1 MQRTVFRFIGV
12 AVITLAAAGLTEATL
27 AYGDRNA
34 VSDGQPSVMAS
45 PSPRPTKTPI
55 PTSAP
60 TVSPPMAPASTPVL
74 PTAVTNSFV
83 HLRSGASTNSAII
96 ANLDGGTIVT
106 LDTYVDSQWQ
116 AVIVNGQSG
125 YVYRSY
131 LTY

>member
-27 AYGDRNA
+27 AYGDRNV
-34 VSDGQPSVMAS
+34 VSDGPRSVAAS
-45 PSPRPTKTPI
+45 PSPKPTPTPMI
-55 PTSAP
+55 TPTASP
-60 TVSPPMAPASTPVL
+60 TVSPASIPSP

-83 HLRSGASTNSAII
+83 HLRSGASTNTPII
-96 ANLDGGTIVT
+96 ANLDGGTVVT
-106 LDTYVDSQWQ
+106 LGTYVDSQWQ
-116 AVIVNGQSG
+116 AVTVNGQSG